1 MGLSVSVLITNYE
14 TWPDA
19 ARCARSAVEHSGDR
33 LDEVLIVD
41 DCSSDTGPDDLPD
54 PIRVLRNETNQGY
67 VRSVNIGFSEVD
79 SDVIVLLD
87 SDAEPLMDF
96 VPGVRAAFLDDPE
109 LGAMALHL
117 VDRDG
122 TPTGAVSPEPTVPHY
137 VLGQKAGSWL
147 RSITRG
153 DGLPP
158 PDQMCL
164 HSCGMAVRQ
173 EAVEDVGRFD
183 EGFDFLDADTDFSM
197 RLRQAGWRLTK
208 SDEVTAYHEG
218 GGSPQSTAKRVLRH
232 HRNRWRLLR
241 KHKKLQFP
249 ELLKAMLAL
258 RHGIEYGIL
267 RMAGSLVTPIQQE
280 QADKL
285 SGRRAL
291 IERVWNGYRDIPQK
305 SVPASDVRR

>member
-1 MGLSVSVLITNYE
+1 MSLSVSVLITNYE

-19 ARCARSAVEHSGDR
+19 ACCARSAVEHSGDR

-41 DCSSDTGPDDLPD
+41 DYSSDTGPDDLPD

-96 VPGVRAAFLDDPE
+96 VPGVRAAFSDDPE

-122 TPTGAVSPEPTVPHY
+122 TPTGAVSPEPTVLHY

-147 RSITRG
+147 RRVTRG
-153 DGLPP
+153 DGRPP
-158 PDQMCL
+158 PDRMCL

-173 EAVEDVGRFD
+173 EAVEDVGGFD

-218 GGSPQSTAKRVLRH
+218 GGSPQSTAKRVVRH

-241 KHKKLQFP
+241 KH
-249 ELLKAMLAL
+249 
-258 RHGIEYGIL
+258 
-267 RMAGSLVTPIQQE
+267 
-280 QADKL
+280 DKL
-285 SGRRAL
+285 HHLAVVKATLAVRHSVEYSLLLIGTVFTTTTEKEDKLAGRRVL
-291 IERVWNGYRDIPQK
+291 LRRVWHGYVD
-305 SVPASDVRR
+305 SPARNV